1 MRRLV
6 AVVMATK
13 RRTRRPSFDATKID
27 RQFVAAVV
35 AAVAA
40 SPKKQARPA
49 KVIEDLVAKDINS
62 TYSRVLWALRVGEH
76 LGMLETRSIKADNS
90 NGGPLFVV
98 ATPPRK
104 QEGTPA

>member
-1 MRRLV
+1 
-6 AVVMATK
+6 MAT
-13 RRTRRPSFDATKID
+13 RRRIRRPFFDAMKID

-49 KVIEDLVAKDINS
+49 KVIEDLAAKDINS
-62 TYSRVLWALRVGEH
+62 TYSSVLWALRVGEH
-76 LGMLETRSIKADNS
+76 LGMLETRPIKADNS

-98 ATPPRK
+98 ATPRK